1 MSEFKEYVLS
11 KPLKTVVKLNYLKS
25 CLVGEAYDLIK
36 HYTHGSQLTDALE
49 QLEQSYNKAELIVAE
64 FYRNLK
70 D

>member
-36 HYTHGSQLTDALE
+36 HYTHGNQLRFF
-49 QLEQSYNKAELIVAE
+49 NVFILI
-64 FYRNLK
+64 FLF
-70 D
+70 